1 MINIIVLVNNKIL
14 ISKVERVPSP
24 LGDPDVKLTEPFLIN
39 PSDLT
44 LSSWF
49 IDLTEENWFMISS
62 DKILTTFEPSQSLL
76 EKYQSLIK

>member
-1 MINIIVLVNNKIL
+1 MVNNKIL

>member
-1 MINIIVLVNNKIL
+1 MVNNKIL

-24 LGDPDVKLTEPFLIN
+24 LGDPDVKLTEPFLIS